1 MLVPVLLFIVGLLFL
16 IKGGDWFVDGA
27 SALARRFH
35 LPELLIGATVVS
47 IGTTLPEVMVST
59 MSAVSGHGE
68 IAYGNAIGSVICN
81 SALIAA
87 ITIAVRPG
95 KVDPKTLRVP
105 VAFFFAAAAI
115 YCVAAYAMG
124 EFTRPLGFVML
135 AMFVAYMVANVLQM
149 KKAPAA
155 AEAEAEAES
164 AGEEMSLAKT
174 LVLLVLG
181 FTLAA
186 HPQNVFGAKW
196 TEEELALGAKL
207 LRIMSVNAALSFPVS
222 VFESNVNINERY
234 LFLKLVAMAKS
245 VLSPMISIPLLLLG
259 YHSPAIAILSLILT
273 IVSGVVEAFYCLIRL
288 RMPISFRGYDFA
300 LMKSMMGFTFY
311 VFIAVVVDQV
321 NYGIGTLMTT
331 WIHGTELSAVY
342 YNANQLNVYYLSF
355 AMAIS
360 NVLAPRVHRM
370 VASNTP
376 TRELGRL
383 MTRAGR
389 LQFIMLMCV
398 FLGFV
403 AVGRPFV
410 VLWAKGDASFAIDY
424 PVAILLFLSTIM
436 SSIQFVGL
444 EILRA
449 KGMHKFR
456 AWVYLAAAG
465 VNVVLM
471 IPLCRK
477 WGLLGVAG
485 SILIVTLLGNVLPI
499 NWYYCKR
506 IGLDVRRFWRR
517 IAQLLPSMLLPAIVA
532 VLIARFAQVGSYLQ
546 IALWGCV
553 FVAVY
558 AGSLWIFG
566 MNRYERGLVSSMLG
580 KIFRRGR
587 R

>member
-1 MLVPVLLFIVGLLFL
+1 
-16 IKGGDWFVDGA
+16 
-27 SALARRFH
+27 
-35 LPELLIGATVVS
+35 
-47 IGTTLPEVMVST
+47 
-59 MSAVSGHGE
+59 
-68 IAYGNAIGSVICN
+68 
-81 SALIAA
+81 
-87 ITIAVRPG
+87 
-95 KVDPKTLRVP
+95 
-105 VAFFFAAAAI
+105 
-115 YCVAAYAMG
+115 
-124 EFTRPLGFVML
+124 
-135 AMFVAYMVANVLQM
+135 
-149 KKAPAA
+149 
-155 AEAEAEAES
+155 
-164 AGEEMSLAKT
+164 
-174 LVLLVLG
+174 
-181 FTLAA
+181 
-186 HPQNVFGAKW
+186 
-196 TEEELALGAKL
+196 
-207 LRIMSVNAALSFPVS
+207 
-222 VFESNVNINERY
+222 
-234 LFLKLVAMAKS
+234 
-245 VLSPMISIPLLLLG
+245 
-259 YHSPAIAILSLILT
+259 
-273 IVSGVVEAFYCLIRL
+273 
-288 RMPISFRGYDFA
+288 
-300 LMKSMMGFTFY
+300 MKSMMGFTFY

-477 WGLLGVAG
+477 WGLLGVAS

-499 NWYYCKR
+499 NWYYRKR
-506 IGLDVRRFWRR
+506 IGLDVSRFWRR
-517 IAQLLPSMLLPAIVA
+517 IAQLLPSMLVPAIVA

-546 IALWGCV
+546 IGLWGCV

-558 AGSLWIFG
+558 AGSLWLFG

-587 R
+587 

>member
-1 MLVPVLLFIVGLLFL
+1 MQVNQVRA
-16 IKGGDWFVDGA
+16 GA
-27 SALARRFH
+27 ILSY
-35 LPELLIGATVVS
+35 VS
-47 IGTTLPEVMVST
+47 MAVST
-59 MSAVSGHGE
+59 ILSLVYAPIMKGQLGTSEYGVYGSVGPI
-68 IAYGNAIGSVICN
+68 IAYRLLLSMGLGS
-81 SALIAA
+81 
-87 ITIAVRPG
+87 
-95 KVDPKTLRVP
+95 
-105 VAFFFAAAAI
+105 
-115 YCVAAYAMG
+115 
-124 EFTRPLGFVML
+124 
-135 AMFVAYMVANVLQM
+135 AYMRYYSQAKVAQDRRTMAKLNGMFLVTYTVL
-149 KKAPAA
+149 
-155 AEAEAEAES
+155 
-164 AGEEMSLAKT
+164 G

-207 LRIMSVNAALSFPVS
+207 LRIMSVNAALSFPIS

-259 YHSPAIAILSLILT
+259 YHSPAIAILSLMLT